1 MSNGTSWTRAETTLP
16 FITQL
21 YIVMNKIGHKLF
33 RNNGDA
39 PKSTGAGGTV
49 PVSGNGETDAD
60 LLDAYSRAVIQVVRS
75 VGPAVVSVA
84 VEKSPR
90 DRGGEQMGAGSGVIV
105 TPDGYIMT
113 NNHVVQGAGRIE
125 VRTSDGIALPARL
138 VGADPATDL
147 AVLRAGTSG
156 LPYASFGDSEALSVG
171 QLAIAIGNPLG
182 FDSTVSTGVLSALG
196 RAFRS
201 RDGRLIEKIIQH
213 TAPLNPGNSGG
224 PLVDSRG
231 RVIGINTAII
241 PMAQNLCFSIPSN
254 TAAWVL
260 PQLVADGRVRRG
272 YLGIAGQSRPL
283 PRSLATALGLTGS
296 QAVEV
301 VSVNRAGP
309 AGRAGLRPG
318 DLILTINETPVTCV
332 DDLHRFLTTWPISE
346 PATLTLI
353 RGGREITLSIV
364 PAEAVAPLVAG

>member
-1 MSNGTSWTRAETTLP
+1 MD
-16 FITQL
+16 
-21 YIVMNKIGHKLF
+21 KIRHKLF
-33 RNNGDA
+33 QQVSG
-39 PKSTGAGGTV
+39 SS
-49 PVSGNGETDAD
+49 PVSVANGSSAHPDTGESDAD
-60 LLDAYSRAVIQVVRS
+60 LLDAYSRAVVRVVET
-75 VGPAVVSVA
+75 VGPAVVSV
-84 VEKSPR
+84 VVGKNPR
-90 DRGGEQMGAGSGVIV
+90 DRRGEQIGAGSGVIV

-125 VRTSDGIALPARL
+125 VRTADGTALPARL
-138 VGADPATDL
+138 AGADPATDL
-147 AVLRAGTSG
+147 AVLRADAGG
-156 LPYASFGDSEALSVG
+156 LPSAAFGDSGALSVG

-196 RAFRS
+196 RALRS
-201 RDGRLIEKIIQH
+201 RDGRLIENVIQH

-241 PMAQNLCFSIPSN
+241 PMAQSICFSIPAN

-283 PRSLATALGLTGS
+283 ERSLVLALGLTGGH
-296 QAVEV
+296 AVEV
-301 VSVNRAGP
+301 VSVSRESP

-318 DLILTINETPVTCV
+318 DLIIAINETGVGCV
-332 DDLHRFLTTWPISE
+332 DDLHRFLATWPIAE

-353 RGGREITLSIV
+353 RGRQRIRLPII
-364 PAEAVAPLVAG
+364 PIEAVACPAVG

>member
-1 MSNGTSWTRAETTLP
+1 
-16 FITQL
+16 
-21 YIVMNKIGHKLF
+21 
-33 RNNGDA
+33 
-39 PKSTGAGGTV
+39 
-49 PVSGNGETDAD
+49 
-60 LLDAYSRAVIQVVRS
+60 
-75 VGPAVVSVA
+75 
-84 VEKSPR
+84 
-90 DRGGEQMGAGSGVIV
+90 MGAGSGVIV
-105 TPDGYIMT
+105 APEGYIMT

-125 VRTSDGIALPARL
+125 VRLADGTALPARL
-138 VGADPATDL
+138 AGADPATDL
-147 AVLRAGTSG
+147 AVLRADTGG
-156 LPYASFGDSEALSVG
+156 LPYVRFGDSAALSVG

-196 RAFRS
+196 RALRS
-201 RDGRLIEKIIQH
+201 RDGRLIENIIQH

-241 PMAQNLCFSIPSN
+241 PMAQGICFAIPSN

-283 PRSLATALGLTGS
+283 ERSLIRALGLSGN

-301 VSVNRAGP
+301 VSVSRASP
-309 AGRAGLRPG
+309 AGQAGLRPG
-318 DLILTINETPVTCV
+318 DLIIAINDACVTCV
-332 DDLHRFLTTWPISE
+332 DDLHRFLTTWPIAE

-353 RGGREITLSIV
+353 RGRQRITLPIIPIEAIAT
-364 PAEAVAPLVAG
+364 PATG

>member
-1 MSNGTSWTRAETTLP
+1 
-16 FITQL
+16 
-21 YIVMNKIGHKLF
+21 V
-33 RNNGDA
+33 A
-39 PKSTGAGGTV
+39 P
-49 PVSGNGETDAD
+49 E
-60 LLDAYSRAVIQVVRS
+60 
-75 VGPAVVSVA
+75 
-84 VEKSPR
+84 
-90 DRGGEQMGAGSGVIV
+90 
-105 TPDGYIMT
+105 GYIMT

-125 VRTSDGIALPARL
+125 VRLADGTALPARL
-138 VGADPATDL
+138 AGADPATDL
-147 AVLRAGTSG
+147 AVLRADTGG
-156 LPYASFGDSEALSVG
+156 LPYARFGDSAALSVG

-196 RAFRS
+196 RALRS
-201 RDGRLIEKIIQH
+201 RDGRLIENIIQH

-241 PMAQNLCFSIPSN
+241 PMAQGICFAIPSN

-283 PRSLATALGLTGS
+283 ERSLIRALGLSGN

-301 VSVNRAGP
+301 VSVSRASP
-309 AGRAGLRPG
+309 AGHAGLRPG
-318 DLILTINETPVTCV
+318 DLIIAINDACVTCV
-332 DDLHRFLTTWPISE
+332 DDLHRFLTTWPIAE

-353 RGGREITLSIV
+353 RGRQRITLPII
-364 PAEAVAPLVAG
+364 PTEAIACPVTG

>member
-1 MSNGTSWTRAETTLP
+1 
-16 FITQL
+16 
-21 YIVMNKIGHKLF
+21 
-33 RNNGDA
+33 
-39 PKSTGAGGTV
+39 
-49 PVSGNGETDAD
+49 
-60 LLDAYSRAVIQVVRS
+60 
-75 VGPAVVSVA
+75 
-84 VEKSPR
+84 
-90 DRGGEQMGAGSGVIV
+90 MGAGSGVIV
-105 TPDGYIMT
+105 APEGYIMT

-125 VRTSDGIALPARL
+125 VRTADGTALPARL

-147 AVLRAGTSG
+147 AVLRAETGG
-156 LPYASFGDSEALSVG
+156 LAYASFGDSAALSVG

-196 RAFRS
+196 RALRS
-201 RDGRLIEKIIQH
+201 RDGRLIENIIQH

-224 PLVDSRG
+224 PLVDSHG

-241 PMAQNLCFSIPSN
+241 PMAQGICFSIPSN

-283 PRSLATALGLTGS
+283 ERPLVLALGLTKN

-301 VSVNRAGP
+301 VSVSRTSP
-309 AGRAGLRPG
+309 AGRAGLRSG
-318 DLILTINETPVTCV
+318 DLIIAINDTCVTCV
-332 DDLHRFLTTWPISE
+332 DDLHRFLSAWPIAE

-353 RGGREITLSIV
+353 RGRQRITLPII
-364 PAEAVAPLVAG
+364 PMEAVACPATG

>member
-1 MSNGTSWTRAETTLP
+1 
-16 FITQL
+16 
-21 YIVMNKIGHKLF
+21 MNKIWHKPF
-33 RNNGDA
+33 QQVGNA
-39 PKSTGAGGTV
+39 PPATGVDGTATVPGAGE
-49 PVSGNGETDAD
+49 SDAD
-60 LLDAYSRAVIQVVRS
+60 LLDAYSRAVIRVVES
-75 VGPAVVSVA
+75 AGPAVVSVA
-84 VEKSPR
+84 VEKNLQGR
-90 DRGGEQMGAGSGVIV
+90 RGEQIGAGSGVIV
-105 TPDGYIMT
+105 APEGYIMT

-125 VRTSDGIALPARL
+125 VRMPDGTALPARL
-138 VGADPATDL
+138 VGADAATDL
-147 AVLRAGTSG
+147 AVLRADTEN

-201 RDGRLIEKIIQH
+201 RDGRRIENIIQH

-241 PMAQNLCFSIPSN
+241 PMAQSICFSIPSN
-254 TAAWVL
+254 TATWVL

-272 YLGIAGQSRPL
+272 YLGIVGQSRPL
-283 PRSLATALGLTGS
+283 PRSLVAALELTGRH
-296 QAVEV
+296 AVEV
-301 VSVNRAGP
+301 VSISRASP

-318 DLILTINETPVTCV
+318 DLIIAINEIPIACI
-332 DDLHRFLTTWPISE
+332 DDLHRFLATWPIAE

-353 RGGREITLSIV
+353 RGGREITLPII
-364 PAEAVAPLVAG
+364 PAEAVASPVAG

>member
-1 MSNGTSWTRAETTLP
+1 MPA
-16 FITQL
+16 
-21 YIVMNKIGHKLF
+21 
-33 RNNGDA
+33 A
-39 PKSTGAGGTV
+39 PLDTGE
-49 PVSGNGETDAD
+49 SDAD

-75 VGPAVVSVA
+75 VGPAVVSV
-84 VEKSPR
+84 VVGKNPR
-90 DRGGEQMGAGSGVIV
+90 GRHGEQTGAGSGVV
-105 TPDGYIMT
+105 VAPEGYIMT

-125 VRTSDGIALPARL
+125 VRTSDGTTILARL
-138 VGADPATDL
+138 AGADPATDL
-147 AVLRAGTSG
+147 AVLRVDTGG
-156 LPYASFGDSEALSVG
+156 LPYASFGDSGSLSVG

-201 RDGRLIEKIIQH
+201 RDGRLIENIIQH

-241 PMAQNLCFSIPSN
+241 PMAQSLCFSIPSN

-283 PRSLATALGLTGS
+283 ERSLITVLGLTAN

-301 VSVNRAGP
+301 VSVSRASP

-318 DLILTINETPVTCV
+318 DLIIAINETDVACV
-332 DDLHRFLTTWPISE
+332 DDLHRFLTTWPIAE

-353 RGGREITLSIV
+353 RGGRRITLPIV
-364 PAEAVAPLVAG
+364 PAEAVACPATG

>member
-1 MSNGTSWTRAETTLP
+1 
-16 FITQL
+16 
-21 YIVMNKIGHKLF
+21 MNKIERSLSRQTGDSSWNFGQEGH
-33 RNNGDA
+33 A
-39 PKSTGAGGTV
+39 VV
-49 PVSGNGETDAD
+49 PDSGESDGD
-60 LLDAYSRAVIQVVRS
+60 LLDAYSRAVVRVVES

-84 VEKSPR
+84 VGTNSPGWR
-90 DRGGEQMGAGSGVIV
+90 GEQVGAGSGVAV
-105 TPDGYIMT
+105 SPEGYILT

-125 VRTSDGIALPARL
+125 VRTADGTTLPARL

-147 AVLRAGTSG
+147 AVLRADAGD
-156 LPYASFGDSEALSVG
+156 LAYASFGDSGALAVG

-241 PMAQNLCFSIPSN
+241 PMAQGICFAVPSN
-254 TAAWVL
+254 TASWVL

-272 YLGIAGQSRPL
+272 YLGIAGQSQPL
-283 PRSLATALGLTGS
+283 PQHLVAALGLS
-296 QAVEV
+296 ANQAVEV
-301 VSVNRAGP
+301 VSVNRATP

-318 DLILTINETPVTCV
+318 DLIVAINDTPVVCV
-332 DDLHRFLTTWPISE
+332 DDLHRFLAAWPIAE
-346 PATLTLI
+346 PATLAVVRNRRQIMLP
-353 RGGREITLSIV
+353 IV
-364 PAEAVAPLVAG
+364 PAEAVACPASG

>member
-1 MSNGTSWTRAETTLP
+1 MDKFGHRL
-16 FITQL
+16 FQQ
-21 YIVMNKIGHKLF
+21 IG
-33 RNNGDA
+33 NASG
-39 PKSTGAGGTV
+39 
-49 PVSGNGETDAD
+49 VSGTGVHAAPSDAGEADAD
-60 LLDAYSRAVIQVVRS
+60 LLDAYSRAVVRVVES
-75 VGPAVVSVA
+75 VGPAVVSV
-84 VEKSPR
+84 VVGKNPR
-90 DRGGEQMGAGSGVIV
+90 GRGGEQMGAGSGAVV
-105 TPDGYIMT
+105 APDGYIMT

-125 VRTSDGIALPARL
+125 VRTADGPALPARL

-147 AVLRAGTSG
+147 AVLRAGTGG
-156 LPYASFGDSEALSVG
+156 LPYASFGDSGALSVG

-196 RAFRS
+196 RALRS
-201 RDGRLIEKIIQH
+201 RDGRLIENIIQH

-241 PMAQNLCFSIPSN
+241 PMAQGICFSIPSN

-283 PRSLATALGLTGS
+283 ERSLVAAFGLTAN

-301 VSVNRAGP
+301 VSVNRASP

-318 DLILTINETPVTCV
+318 DLVIAINETCVTCV
-332 DDLHRFLTTWPISE
+332 DDLHRFLATWPIAE

-353 RGGREITLSIV
+353 RDERRIMLPIV
-364 PAEAVAPLVAG
+364 PAEAVACSAIS

>member
-1 MSNGTSWTRAETTLP
+1 MDE
-16 FITQL
+16 
-21 YIVMNKIGHKLF
+21 IGYKPILHF
-33 RNNGDA
+33 GDA
-39 PKSTGAGGTV
+39 QPVPGAGGPRAHPDT
-49 PVSGNGETDAD
+49 GESDAD
-60 LLDAYSRAVIQVVRS
+60 LLDAYSRAVVRVVES
-75 VGPAVVSVA
+75 VGPAVVSV
-84 VEKSPR
+84 VVGKTLQGR
-90 DRGGEQMGAGSGVIV
+90 RGEQMGAGSGVIV
-105 TPDGYIMT
+105 APEGYIMT

-125 VRTSDGIALPARL
+125 VRTADGTALPARL

-147 AVLRAGTSG
+147 AVLRADTEG
-156 LPYASFGDSEALSVG
+156 LAYALFGDSAALSVG

-196 RAFRS
+196 RALRS
-201 RDGRLIEKIIQH
+201 RDGRLIENIIQH

-241 PMAQNLCFSIPSN
+241 PMAQGICFSIPSN
-254 TAAWVL
+254 TATWVL

-283 PRSLATALGLTGS
+283 ERPLVLALGLTGN

-301 VSVNRAGP
+301 VSVSRASP
-309 AGRAGLRPG
+309 AGRAGIRPG
-318 DLILTINETPVTCV
+318 DLIIAINDTSVTCV
-332 DDLHRFLTTWPISE
+332 DDLHRFLSAWPITE

-353 RGGREITLSIV
+353 RGRQRITLPIT
-364 PAEAVAPLVAG
+364 PMEAVACPATG

>member
-1 MSNGTSWTRAETTLP
+1 MDRISEKSSRYSGDTPSVSLPGGDVAAPGIAE
-16 FITQL
+16 
-21 YIVMNKIGHKLF
+21 
-33 RNNGDA
+33 
-39 PKSTGAGGTV
+39 S
-49 PVSGNGETDAD
+49 DAD
-60 LLDAYSRAVIQVVRS
+60 LLDAYSRAVTRVVQS

-84 VEKSPR
+84 VGKNSPNR
-90 DRGGEQMGAGSGVIV
+90 RGEQMGAGSGVIV
-105 TPDGYIMT
+105 APEGYILT

-125 VRTSDGIALPARL
+125 VQTADGTTLPARL
-138 VGADPATDL
+138 VGSDPATDL
-147 AVLRAGTSG
+147 AVLRADTGG
-156 LPYASFGDSEALSVG
+156 LPYASFGDSGELSVG

-182 FDSTVSTGVLSALG
+182 FNSTVSTGVLSALG

-201 RDGRLIEKIIQH
+201 RNGRLIENIIQH

-241 PMAQNLCFSIPSN
+241 PTAQGICFSIPSN

-272 YLGIAGQSRPL
+272 YLGIAGQSQPL
-283 PRSLATALGLTGS
+283 PQSLVGALGLASS

-301 VSVNRAGP
+301 VSVNRASP

-318 DLILTINETPVTCV
+318 DLIVAINDTCVTCV
-332 DDLHRFLTTWPISE
+332 DDLHRFLAACPIAE
-346 PATLTLI
+346 PATLTLV
-353 RGGREITLSIV
+353 RDGRRITLPIV
-364 PAEAVAPLVAG
+364 PAEAVACPATG

>member
-1 MSNGTSWTRAETTLP
+1 MDN
-16 FITQL
+16 
-21 YIVMNKIGHKLF
+21 IGHRLF
-33 RNNGDA
+33 QHTGDSSQ
-39 PKSTGAGGTV
+39 KSVQERHAAS
-49 PVSGNGETDAD
+49 PNSGESDAD
-60 LLDAYSRAVIQVVRS
+60 LLDAYSRAVVRVVES
-75 VGPAVVSVA
+75 VGPAVVSV
-84 VEKSPR
+84 VVGKNSPGWR
-90 DRGGEQMGAGSGVIV
+90 GEQVGAGSGVAV
-105 TPDGYIMT
+105 SPEGYILT

-125 VRTSDGIALPARL
+125 ICTADGTALPARL

-147 AVLRAGTSG
+147 AVLRAGTAD
-156 LPYASFGDSEALSVG
+156 LPYASFGDSGALAVG

-201 RDGRLIEKIIQH
+201 RDGRLIENIIQH

-241 PMAQNLCFSIPSN
+241 PMAQGICFSIPSN
-254 TAAWVL
+254 TASWVL

-272 YLGIAGQSRPL
+272 YLGIAGQSQPL
-283 PRSLATALGLTGS
+283 PQHLVAALGLAAN

-301 VSVNRAGP
+301 VSVNRASP

-318 DLILTINETPVTCV
+318 DRIIAINETCVTCV
-332 DDLHRFLTTWPISE
+332 DDLHRFLAAWPIAE
-346 PATLTLI
+346 PATVTI
-353 RGGREITLSIV
+353 VRNQRRITLPIV
-364 PAEAVAPLVAG
+364 PAEAVACTASG

>member
-1 MSNGTSWTRAETTLP
+1 MD
-16 FITQL
+16 
-21 YIVMNKIGHKLF
+21 KIRYKPILQA
-33 RNNGDA
+33 DD
-39 PKSTGAGGTV
+39 PQ
-49 PVSGNGETDAD
+49 PVSGTNGTRALPDTRESDAD
-60 LLDAYSRAVIQVVRS
+60 LLDAYSRAVVRVVGS
-75 VGPAVVSVA
+75 VGPTVVSV
-84 VEKSPR
+84 VVGKTLQGRR
-90 DRGGEQMGAGSGVIV
+90 DEQMGAGSGVIV
-105 TPDGYIMT
+105 APEGYIMT

-125 VRTSDGIALPARL
+125 VRLADGTALPARL
-138 VGADPATDL
+138 AGADPATDL
-147 AVLRAGTSG
+147 AVLRADTGG
-156 LPYASFGDSEALSVG
+156 LPYVRFGDSAALSVG

-196 RAFRS
+196 RALRS
-201 RDGRLIEKIIQH
+201 RDGRLIENIIQH

-241 PMAQNLCFSIPSN
+241 PMAQGICFAIPSN

-283 PRSLATALGLTGS
+283 ERSLIRALGLSGN

-301 VSVNRAGP
+301 VSVSRASP
-309 AGRAGLRPG
+309 AGQAGLRPG
-318 DLILTINETPVTCV
+318 DLIIAINDACVTCV
-332 DDLHRFLTTWPISE
+332 DDLHRFLTTWPIAE

-353 RGGREITLSIV
+353 RGRQRITLPII
-364 PAEAVAPLVAG
+364 PTEAIACPVTG

>member
-1 MSNGTSWTRAETTLP
+1 M
-16 FITQL
+16 
-21 YIVMNKIGHKLF
+21 
-33 RNNGDA
+33 
-39 PKSTGAGGTV
+39 
-49 PVSGNGETDAD
+49 
-60 LLDAYSRAVIQVVRS
+60 
-75 VGPAVVSVA
+75 GPAVVSVVA
-84 VEKSPR
+84 GKNSPGWR
-90 DRGGEQMGAGSGVIV
+90 GEQVGAGSGVAV
-105 TPDGYIMT
+105 SPEGYILT

-125 VRTSDGIALPARL
+125 IRTADGTALAARI

-147 AVLRAGTSG
+147 AVLRAETAD
-156 LPYASFGDSEALSVG
+156 LPYVSFGDSEKLAVG

-201 RDGRLIEKIIQH
+201 RDGRLIENIIQH

-241 PMAQNLCFSIPSN
+241 PTAQNICFAIPSN
-254 TAAWVL
+254 TASWVL

-272 YLGIAGQSRPL
+272 YLGIAGQSQAL
-283 PRSLATALGLTGS
+283 PQHLVLALGLTAN

-301 VSVNRAGP
+301 VSVNRASP

-318 DLILTINETPVTCV
+318 DMIVAINQTCVTCV
-332 DDLHRFLTTWPISE
+332 DDLHRFLAAWPIAE
-346 PATLTLI
+346 PATLTI
-353 RGGREITLSIV
+353 VRNRRRITLPIV
-364 PAEAVAPLVAG
+364 PAEAAACSAAG

>member
-1 MSNGTSWTRAETTLP
+1 MD
-16 FITQL
+16 
-21 YIVMNKIGHKLF
+21 KIGYKLF
-33 RNNGDA
+33 QPVGGSSPAPATNGPA
-39 PKSTGAGGTV
+39 ASPGTGE
-49 PVSGNGETDAD
+49 SDAD
-60 LLDAYSRAVIQVVRS
+60 LLDAYSRAVIRVVEA

-84 VEKSPR
+84 VGKNFQGR
-90 DRGGEQMGAGSGVIV
+90 RGEQIGAGSGVIV
-105 TPDGYIMT
+105 APEGYIMT
-113 NNHVVQGAGRIE
+113 NNHVVQGAGKIE
-125 VRTSDGIALPARL
+125 VRMADGTALPARL
-138 VGADPATDL
+138 AGADPATDL
-147 AVLRAGTSG
+147 AVLRADAGG
-156 LPYASFGDSEALSVG
+156 LPCAPFGDSGALSVG

-196 RAFRS
+196 RALRS
-201 RDGRLIEKIIQH
+201 RDGRLIENVIQH

-241 PMAQNLCFSIPSN
+241 PMAQSICFSIPSN

-283 PRSLATALGLTGS
+283 ERSLVLALGLTGS

-301 VSVNRAGP
+301 VSVSRTSP
-309 AGRAGLRPG
+309 AGRAGLRSG
-318 DLILTINETPVTCV
+318 DLIIAINETSVGCV
-332 DDLHRFLTTWPISE
+332 DDLHRFLATWPIAE

-353 RGGREITLSIV
+353 RGRQRIRLPIIPV
-364 PAEAVAPLVAG
+364 EAVACPVTG